1 MPSYPNPIPIP
12 SPSPSP
18 SPSPIPIPSPSP
30 SPSPSPNPNPNP
42 NLYVASQVYGFASHV
57 WFNLGHVLTI
67 VAMRRP
73 TASRGATLR
82 AATVALLR
90 GGIAKNR
97 AAMASAR
104 TRPTRSP
111 LPPLDISS
119 RGPSLAWD

>member
-1 MPSYPNPIPIP
+1 M
-12 SPSPSP
+12 
-18 SPSPIPIPSPSP
+18 
-30 SPSPSPNPNPNP
+30 
-42 NLYVASQVYGFASHV
+42 YVASQVYGFASHV
-57 WFNLGHVLTI
+57 WFNLGHVLTV

-111 LPPLDISS
+111 LPPLYLLQRPTRCLRLTQKES
-119 RGPSLAWD
+119 PLNAFPNEFTSLRLAL